1 VQHLNGLLTPTS
13 GKVLFEGKDV
23 WEKGSKIKKLRENVG
38 LVFQYPEYQLFE
50 ETSAED
56 IAFGPKNMGISGDEL
71 KERVLDA
78 AKTVGLKEEHLS
90 ASPFDLSGGEKRRVA
105 IAGVLAMNPKVLI
118 FDEPTAG
125 LDPIG
130 RENILK
136 IVKDCRDKKGATV
149 IMVSHSMDDI
159 AAIADK
165 ILVMNQGS
173 VMMFDTVENVFSN
186 AEKLTEIGLNVPN
199 ITKVFIELKKQGFQV
214 KTDVYTMEDAVKTL
228 LSLKER
234 GKSNA

>member
-1 VQHLNGLLTPTS
+1 
-13 GKVLFEGKDV
+13 
-23 WEKGSKIKKLRENVG
+23 
-38 LVFQYPEYQLFE
+38 
-50 ETSAED
+50 
-56 IAFGPKNMGISGDEL
+56 
-71 KERVLDA
+71 
-78 AKTVGLKEEHLS
+78 
-90 ASPFDLSGGEKRRVA
+90 
-105 IAGVLAMNPKVLI
+105 
-118 FDEPTAG
+118 
-125 LDPIG
+125 
-130 RENILK
+130 
-136 IVKDCRDKKGATV
+136 
-149 IMVSHSMDDI
+149 MDDI